1 MNQIIL
7 AAIVL
12 GLLVGNALQSGLTEP
27 SLYRTSKG
35 LDEKQSLKLFFYQ
48 LAAGLSLLVM
58 AYSLIWLP
66 RQAMTEEV
74 FAQNYTA
81 ITAIIGIA
89 GVGSCAV
96 GGFLLLHARNKL
108 NAIPPI
114 LIGLYAIAMNFL
126 IS

>member
-12 GLLVGNALQSGLTEP
+12 GLLAGTALQSGLTDP
-27 SLYRTSKG
+27 SMYRTSKR
-35 LDEKQSLKLFFYQ
+35 LDKKQSLKLFFYQ
-48 LAAGLSLLVM
+48 LAAGFSLLAM
-58 AYSLIWLP
+58 AYSLIWFP

-81 ITAIIGIA
+81 VIGIA